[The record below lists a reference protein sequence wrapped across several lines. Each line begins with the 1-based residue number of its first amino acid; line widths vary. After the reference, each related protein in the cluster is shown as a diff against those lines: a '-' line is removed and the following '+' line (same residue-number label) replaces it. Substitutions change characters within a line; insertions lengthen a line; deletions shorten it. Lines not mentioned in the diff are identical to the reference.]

1 MYRGRTMRFA
11 ALALPLL
18 LISALLTISP
28 RAFAQAS
35 DADRAAARELFN
47 KGVELQNQQKFAD
60 ALDHFERSQKVVNA
74 PTIYL
79 HVGQCQAA
87 LGRLVEATEAFRQAV
102 NFQLPANPPAPF
114 VAAQNEANAQL
125 AAISPRIPELKI
137 TVQPKDIPTVTVTVD
152 DQPVNSALVG
162 ISRPT
167 NPGTHKV
174 TASAPGYTKA
184 ERTVELKEKQ
194 KLEVTLSLVST
205 GGVVYGPTGP
215 DNGVTV
221 TPPTGSASAAPTST
235 TPPPPPPADTRSK
248 MSIFIGPSL
257 GLMVPAGKLPNGSDT
272 PDSMGDRAGPGGAIS
287 LEGAFR
293 FARIFFFGLQLEG
306 AGFSGQSAA
315 TVNFPTNGVNVPTA
329 ANTSASSGMF
339 AGHFGV
345 ITNPEGFGFYGDIGL
360 GYRALI
366 VKATSIAA
374 DGTSIQSTYSGI
386 DYILGIGMHFKAG
399 KYVRIIPKMSLAVGS
414 FSDPD
419 VSINGQSVSG
429 LAASGTTA
437 FHEFFF
443 LGVGGYFDIDLDK
456 PKPKP
461 AASAASTPAAAPA
474 DASGSAGVTISSPPA
489 ATTPAPAAAT
499 PAK

>member
-1 MYRGRTMRFA
+1 MYRERTMRFA

-28 RAFAQAS
+28 RVYAQAS

-47 KGVELQNQQKFAD
+47 KGVELQNQQKFAE

-102 NFQLPANPPAPF
+102 NFQLPQNPPAPF
-114 VAAQNEANAQL
+114 VAAQNEATAQL

-184 ERTVELKEKQ
+184 ERTVDLKEKQ

-215 DNGVTV
+215 DTGVT
-221 TPPTGSASAAPTST
+221 PAASASASAAPTST
-235 TPPPPPPADTRSK
+235 TPPPPPPPADTRSK

-257 GLMVPAGKLPNGSDT
+257 GLMVPAGNLPNGSDS
-272 PDSMGDRAGPGGAIS
+272 PDSVGDRAGPGAAIA

-293 FARIFFFGLQLEG
+293 FARLFFFGLQLEG
-306 AGFSGQSAA
+306 AGFSGQS
-315 TVNFPTNGVNVPTA
+315 PTLTLQTTGGNVPTA
-329 ANTSASSGMF
+329 TNTSASSGML

-345 ITNPEGFGFYGDIGL
+345 ITNPEGFGFYGDIGI

-366 VKATSIAA
+366 VKATSTLDSTIS
-374 DGTSIQSTYSGI
+374 TQFTYSGV
-386 DYILGIGMHFKAG
+386 DYMLGVGMHFKAG
-399 KYVRIIPKMSLAVGS
+399 KYVRIIPKMSLSVGS
-414 FSDPD
+414 FSDPS
-419 VSINGQSVSG
+419 VSVNGQSVT
-429 LAASGTTA
+429 APPDASTTTA

-461 AASAASTPAAAPA
+461 AAPAASTPAAAPA
-474 DASGSAGVTISSPPA
+474 DASGSAGVTLSSP
-489 ATTPAPAAAT
+489 TPAPAAAT